1 MTFKK
6 SPDLLTLLLL
16 LIGPGLFTTHP
27 AQAQREPKKATEI
40 IEECLVEQGGREFCQ
55 VISKQQVNADAQALG
70 TENTQYITRAE
81 AEQKQRN
88 AEYQQMSEELE
99 RGNQQQE
106 LERINANAQDK

>member
-16 LIGPGLFTTHP
+16 LICQGLFTTNQ

>member
-16 LIGPGLFTTHP
+16 LICQGLFTTHP

-40 IEECLVEQGGREFCQ
+40 IEECLVDQRGREFCQ
-55 VISKQQVNADAQALG
+55 VISKQQVNADTKALG
-70 TENTQYITRAE
+70 AENSQYITRAE
-81 AEQKQRN
+81 AEQKQRD

-106 LERINANAQDK
+106 LERLNANVQDK